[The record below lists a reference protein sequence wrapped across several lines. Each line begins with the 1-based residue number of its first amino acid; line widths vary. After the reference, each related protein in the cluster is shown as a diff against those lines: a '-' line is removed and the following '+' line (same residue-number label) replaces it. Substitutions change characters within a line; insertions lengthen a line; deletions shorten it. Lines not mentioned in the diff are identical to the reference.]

1 MRGAGISRP
10 MSSRSSDI
18 ANKKPKDAKT
28 GFKRQSLKYVQTIII
43 EHHTCPT
50 DEAARNNLTRG
61 TSLMTGLKQAILCP
75 EASFSKTMHLCGKK
89 PGCPILAG
97 LECHSVTIQNI
108 RKQGTS
114 GGPLEMFT
122 PILDHVKHATLV
134 IQPLASYVGKSG
146 PVDTTRK
153 IGRPQDLAAPTRH
166 LESVRIIV
174 AMSDSE
180 IESMEGALERSPN
193 LAKLGP
199 LQEFLASFQNL
210 HPSRIEIYMFN
221 TPSHLG
227 RSGDTLDKF
236 KEQLAAK
243 VDQHYQD
250 SIEKFT
256 KSKNLKVEHTNWSPN
271 YQVFDVQ
278 HYFAQPNLCQ
288 ELDRWLRFDWER
300 DLEWMRNQEM
310 RKTKKAE
317 EEATAGNAKVSHC
330 VMVDHRV
337 ATDAQLATTSTEGTE
352 QA

>member
-1 MRGAGISRP
+1 
-10 MSSRSSDI
+10 
-18 ANKKPKDAKT
+18 
-28 GFKRQSLKYVQTIII
+28 
-43 EHHTCPT
+43 
-50 DEAARNNLTRG
+50 
-61 TSLMTGLKQAILCP
+61 
-75 EASFSKTMHLCGKK
+75 
-89 PGCPILAG
+89 
-97 LECHSVTIQNI
+97 
-108 RKQGTS
+108 
-114 GGPLEMFT
+114 
-122 PILDHVKHATLV
+122 
-134 IQPLASYVGKSG
+134 
-146 PVDTTRK
+146 
-153 IGRPQDLAAPTRH
+153 
-166 LESVRIIV
+166 
-174 AMSDSE
+174 
-180 IESMEGALERSPN
+180 MEGALERSPN